1 MGMEDEYISIM
12 EFADLANVSLPDLFG
27 EVLRG
32 SLDGLY
38 KEIDRNTYIS
48 IKALSRYQKAP
59 ESQPE
64 EETPAPEMD
73 DKESYINS
81 LLEQLEEAKR
91 TITEKD
97 NQIQE
102 LSAKLAEMA
111 VKSQEIADKA
121 LNTIHQ
127 QQILTAMTARKL
139 PWYKRLLNNGEVHKI
154 DFDT

>member
-1 MGMEDEYISIM
+1 MEDEYISIM

-64 EETPAPEMD
+64 EETPAPEIPPEMD

-139 PWYKRLLNNGEVHKI
+139 PWYKRLLNKGSN
-154 DFDT
+154 DYDNR